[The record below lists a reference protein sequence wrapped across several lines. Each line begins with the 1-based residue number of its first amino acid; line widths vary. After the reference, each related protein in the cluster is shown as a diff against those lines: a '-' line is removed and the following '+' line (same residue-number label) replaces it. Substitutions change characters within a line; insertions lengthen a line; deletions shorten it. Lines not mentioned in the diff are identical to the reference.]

1 MADYGVELR
10 DANGRRFAR
19 VDGGLSYHYWG
30 KVTVTMASGNTYYT
44 APLFGIPASVPISAF
59 IFCDFGGN
67 EAYKSRYGK
76 AEVRQINGQ
85 WYARAFKSMA
95 DVAPSFVSAT
105 FYIFVAA
112 QYITASKYG
121 IQCFSAA
128 GLKVYDSA
136 RPLLQI
142 CGVGNGGSSPLG
154 DSVFFNRTPAKC
166 AASYISASSWFF
178 TTINGAAYWAIT
190 RYYGTVTTGQLKG
203 FTGMVETL
211 VQGGTP
217 QTLNFANVP
226 LIDAGYYDNFANLGN
241 M

>member
-67 EAYKSRYGK
+67 EEYKSRYGK

-95 DVAPSFVSAT
+95 EVSPSFVSAT
-105 FYIFVAA
+105 FYIFVPA

-142 CGVGNGGSSPLG
+142 CGVGSGGRQLG
-154 DSVFFNRTPAKC
+154 TTTFFNRTPAKC
-166 AASYISASSWFF
+166 AAAYISTSAAFYI
-178 TTINGAAYWAIT
+178 TVNGVAYWAVT
-190 RYYGTVTTGQLKG
+190 KYYGTTTTGQLRG
-203 FTGMVETL
+203 FTGMIEYL
-211 VQGGTP
+211 SQGGSAPPAVTIE
-217 QTLNFANVP
+217 NVP